1 MLDYKRLSLLNDF
14 MESLTSALAGIFLPI
29 FLGVLARRGSYIPV
43 KNRPVLQQF
52 AVRIAIPA
60 LVFSSLSTLDHE
72 TAGQFLPMSLGLFLF
87 FSLSWSSLFLLI
99 FLLQKKSSWVRH
111 YRSELL
117 VMAFTGNLA
126 YICWRLHEL
135 IIGPEG
141 LQRGIFYTAFY
152 WPFLLIFSFLTIAVF
167 GLRQEKALDKRELLY
182 NLTPVLICMAGG
194 LAVGISG
201 IRIPL
206 WLSGFISAFGN
217 TAIPLILFGM
227 GLSLSIGKSL
237 KTVPPLIPFLF
248 LRMAVWIG
256 ATFLLIQLPWFDG
269 PSRGVLMINAL
280 APLGV
285 NPIIIGDM
293 FGMDTQF
300 IANSTIIST
309 VLFLLIIPVI
319 FFFWT

>member
-1 MLDYKRLSLLNDF
+1 MDL
-14 MESLTSALAGIFLPI
+14 LTSALTGIFLPI
-29 FLGVLARRGSYIPV
+29 FLGVLARRKDYIAA

-60 LVFSSLSTLDHE
+60 LVFSSLSTMDTG

-87 FSLSWSSLFLLI
+87 FSMSWSSLFLLI
-99 FLLQKKSSWVRH
+99 FLLQKKSAWVKQF
-111 YRSELL
+111 RSELL
-117 VMAFTGNLA
+117 IMAFTGNLA

-135 IIGPEG
+135 VIGPEG

-152 WPFLLIFSFLTIAVF
+152 WPFLLTFSFLSIAVF
-167 GLRQEKALDKRELLY
+167 GLKQQKSLDRRELLY
-182 NLTPVLICMAGG
+182 NVTPVLVFMAAG

-201 IRIPL
+201 VRLPL
-206 WLSGFISAFGN
+206 WLSGFVSSFGN
-217 TAIPLILFGM
+217 MAIPLVLFGM
-227 GLSLSIGKSL
+227 GLSLTVGKSL
-237 KTVPPLIPFLF
+237 RTVGYLIPFLF
-248 LRMAVWIG
+248 LRLALWIG
-256 ATFLLIQLPWFDG
+256 ATLVMVQLPWFDE

-293 FGMDTQF
+293 FGMDTEF

-309 VLFLLIIPVI
+309 LLFLLFIPVI
-319 FFFWT
+319 FFLWA